1 MHARFSGNDRKLPM
15 RAAVAAAPP
24 RSEPSL
30 NQGVIEMLGCHNLV
44 PIVVF
49 PD

>member
-1 MHARFSGNDRKLPM
+1 MRARFPGNDRKLPM
-15 RAAVAAAPP
+15 RAAVAAAPR

-30 NQGVIEMLGCHNLV
+30 NQDVIELLGCHNLV

>member
-1 MHARFSGNDRKLPM
+1 MHAAM
-15 RAAVAAAPP
+15 AAALR

-30 NQGVIEMLGCHNLV
+30 NQGVIELLGCHNLV